1 MENSN
6 SDNLSCHSLNNKEI
20 DDDSFIIDLS
30 SDFPR
35 LKTLDLNPSNYYT
48 STSFEKIFK
57 DSNDI
62 NNSLNT
68 LHMNIRGLETHFND
82 FVTYLSTFPLHFD
95 VICLTEAH
103 LYNKKIILIQIGLI

>member
-1 MENSN
+1 MLGFRIRTQTKPLWKISD
-6 SDNLSCHSLNNKEI
+6 SDNLLYHSLNNNEI

-35 LKTLDLNPSNYYT
+35 LKTLDLNPSNYFT
-48 STSFEKIFK
+48 STSFEKIFI

-82 FVTYLSTFPLHFD
+82 FVTYSKYIPSSF
-95 VICLTEAH
+95 
-103 LYNKKIILIQIGLI
+103 